1 MNKPLDGP
9 TPIVGADKIDW
20 RPAIERARKYAD
32 SAPVRCRAAVEA
44 AFQQGYGMGR
54 FDGARNLERTALT
67 SRLLASR
74 HVCDELKADLAALQS
89 RLEAAKLDSEDG
101 WRAYYE
107 LRSAVAAERY
117 PGLTN
122 VVRAGSAQEQKRD

>member
-54 FDGARNLERTALT
+54 FDGARNRERIAAEAVDALKLIMHARRNPNVALT
-67 SRLLASR
+67 DMS
-74 HVCDELKADLAALQS
+74 
-89 RLEAAKLDSEDG
+89 
-101 WRAYYE
+101 
-107 LRSAVAAERY
+107 
-117 PGLTN
+117 
-122 VVRAGSAQEQKRD
+122 RAGMRELAGEALSRIKAAGWEDSARLDGKEGSHETT

>member
-54 FDGARNLERTALT
+54 FDGASNLERI
-67 SRLLASR
+67 
-74 HVCDELKADLAALQS
+74 AAEAV
-89 RLEAAKLDSEDG
+89 RALEAAELDA
-101 WRAYYE
+101 R
-107 LRSAVAAERY
+107 RY
-117 PGLTN
+117 RK
-122 VVRAGSAQEQKRD
+122 VRAIHLQTAPDAWIRTGDDLDDAADAISDAVLAQEQKRD